1 MCKCLERFLLSTLFF
16 VFYQQFLNTRLS
28 KTPLLSLKFFL
39 IKQYLPFDFHCNSFG
54 VMSLYFYV
62 CHSMPSGLEGLNRT
76 TDLILIEYPSLGIHV
91 SPL

>member
-1 MCKCLERFLLSTLFF
+1 MK
-16 VFYQQFLNTRLS
+16 NTFTFS
-28 KTPLLSLKFFL
+28 KSFFL
-39 IKQYLPFDFHCNSFG
+39 IKQYLPFDSRCNSFG